1 MNTKVLLGI
10 LAAVIAGY
18 LAWRWFA
25 AAPSQPAA
33 AHAPTQRS
41 SPTKPTAAT
50 RPTPAKAPAAQQ
62 RAAKPTPARRIVAKQ
77 PRLAPEGTYFLLQR
91 TSLKLDTGVVGF
103 APGTKVTLVDKDDSM
118 STVSDG
124 QYQFRVPSFQL
135 TNDLDLAENAAKSD
149 YTAQKQIAESI
160 GKSVREYEQ
169 QRRDALAASEK
180 EKTQKKTGQKTPR
193 RTPSPTPRR

>member
-10 LAAVIAGY
+10 LVTVIAAY
-18 LAWRWFA
+18 LAWRWIA
-25 AAPSQPAA
+25 AAPSQPGV
-33 AHAPTQRS
+33 AHAPTKRS
-41 SPTKPTAAT
+41 APTQPAAAT
-50 RPTPAKAPAAQQ
+50 RLTPAKAPLAQQ
-62 RAAKPTPARRIVAKQ
+62 HGARPTSPRPVVAKQ

-124 QYQFRVPSFQL
+124 QYQFTVPSFQL
-135 TNDLDLAENAAKSD
+135 TNDLDIAENVAKSD
-149 YTAQKQIAESI
+149 YAAQTHIAESI
-160 GKSVREYEQ
+160 GKSVRQYEQ

-180 EKTQKKTGQKTPR
+180 EKAQKKTGKRPAAR
-193 RTPSPTPRR
+193 SPTPR